1 VKGTEILNF
10 VVSALCRPVDGRME
24 MHMNTYENAGAIS
37 FPLGGI
43 GAGSVGLAGD
53 GRLIDFEWFH
63 RPNRCCINPFSHFAI
78 KTEADG
84 ILRDCRV
91 LQGDMQPVYMGNP
104 GTGRELWAY
113 GNGADRGTMAGFVH
127 FADTVFQG
135 PFPIA
140 QIEYKDSAFPG
151 SIQLRAMNPFIP
163 MNDRDSSIPAAF
175 FQFELENNTQE
186 CLEYTLAFSCNNLFG
201 PGTQNTYYTEDGV
214 SGVCMTGGRAPSDP
228 LFGNAVIAA
237 LDGAVAYQ
245 EHWYRGGWFDE
256 VTSFWRD
263 FCEAGPLQN
272 RTYSQPGE
280 GSTDVCTLA
289 SRVRLVPGETTQ
301 LRFLLTWY
309 VPWTEK
315 YWDKER
321 PRWKTYYTTLFA
333 NARQVAV
340 YCSREWDRLWKETAL
355 FAKTLFTSS
364 LPEPM
369 LDAIQGTLAV
379 LKSSTCLRLEN
390 GEFYGW
396 EGVTEKSGSCEG
408 TCSHVWNYAWAL
420 AYLFPSLE
428 RSIRETEMRYN
439 LYPDGKMGM
448 RTTLPLGAS
457 PWGFRACLDGQM
469 GTVLKMYREWK
480 ISGDN
485 TFLCR
490 HWGEI
495 KRIIQYAWNDEN
507 PDQWDPERSGV
518 LTGRQHHTLDME
530 LFGPSSWLEG
540 FYLAALRAASEMAC
554 AMDDVSAA
562 EEFESIFGKGKKWM
576 EDNLWNG
583 AYYIQKIDLCDKR
596 ILDAYEMGELINADG
611 YWNEEAGEIKY
622 QIGDGCAIDQVVAAW
637 HGDLLR
643 LGEIFDPV
651 RRKAALESIYRN
663 NFKSMRS
670 FNNPCRVF
678 CLNDEQGVI
687 MCSWDAAAKKPVIPL
702 TYAQE
707 VMTGF
712 EYALACN
719 MLQCGMEKEAIEI
732 VLAVRH
738 RYDGHKR
745 NPWAEL
751 ECGASYARSMASYS
765 LLLAYSGFWCDMTKN
780 HIAFRPLHKGRYFWS
795 AEGAWGTAVWE
806 DDRFILKVLWGELQ
820 LSSIEV
826 PLDTMAR
833 LETGGKVCPFT
844 WNDQTVFAD
853 VFLHKNED
861 LQIIE

>member
-1 VKGTEILNF
+1 
-10 VVSALCRPVDGRME
+10 
-24 MHMNTYENAGAIS
+24 MNTYENAGAIS
-37 FPLGGI
+37 FPLGGM

-78 KTEADG
+78 KTEAEG
-84 ILRDCRV
+84 ILRDCRI
-91 LQGDMQPVYMGNP
+91 LQGDIQSSYMGNP
-104 GTGRELWAY
+104 GTGRELWVY

-140 QIEYKDSAFPG
+140 QIEYKDPAFPG
-151 SIQLRAMNPFIP
+151 SIRLRAMNPFIP
-163 MNDRDSSIPAAF
+163 MNDRDSSLPAAL

-186 CLEYTLAFSCNNLFG
+186 HLEYTLAFSCNNLFAS
-201 PGTQNTYYTEDGV
+201 GTQNTYYTEDGIR
-214 SGVCMTGGRAPSDP
+214 GICMTGGRDPSDV
-228 LFGNAVIAA
+228 LFGNAVVAA
-237 LDGAVAYQ
+237 LDGAVEYQ

-263 FCEAGPLQN
+263 FCTVKPLQN

-280 GSTDVCTLA
+280 GATDVCTLA
-289 SRVRLVPGETTQ
+289 SRVRLAPGEKTQ

-309 VPWTEK
+309 VPWAEK

-321 PRWKTYYTTLFA
+321 PRWKTYYATLFA
-333 NARQVAV
+333 DARQVAA
-340 YCSREWDRLWKETAL
+340 YCAREWGRLWKETELFASAL
-355 FAKTLFTSS
+355 FASS

-379 LKSSTCLRLEN
+379 LKSTTCLRLEN
-390 GEFYGW
+390 GAFYGW

-439 LYPDGKMGM
+439 LYSDGKMGM

-480 ISGDN
+480 LSGEDA
-485 TFLCR
+485 FLRR
-490 HWGEI
+490 HWGEV
-495 KRIIQYAWNDEN
+495 KRIIQYAWSDEN
-507 PDQWDPERSGV
+507 PDRWDPERSGV

-540 FYLAALRAASEMAC
+540 LYLAALRAGSEMAR
-554 AMDDVSAA
+554 AMDDIPASK
-562 EEFESIFGKGKKWM
+562 EFDIIFGKGKKWI

-583 AYYIQKIDLCDKR
+583 AYYIQKIDLQDKS

-637 HGDLLR
+637 YGDLLR
-643 LGEIFDPV
+643 LGEIFDPA
-651 RRKAALESIYRN
+651 RRKAALQSIYHN

-678 CLNDEQGVI
+678 CLNDECGVI
-687 MCSWDAAAKKPVIPL
+687 MCSWDAAEKKPALPL

-719 MLQCGMEKEAIEI
+719 MLQCGMEKEAED
-732 VLAVRH
+732 VVGAVRH
-738 RYDGHKR
+738 RYDGYKR

-765 LLLAYSGFWCDMTKN
+765 LLLAYSGFWCDMTKA

-806 DDRFILKVLWGELQ
+806 DDRFILNVLWGELH

-826 PLDTMAR
+826 PLDTVTR
-833 LETGGKVCPFT
+833 LETGGKMCSFT
-844 WNDQTVFAD
+844 WEEQTVFAD
-853 VFLHKNED
+853 IFLKENED
-861 LQIIE
+861 LQIVK